1 MLHDSYVL
9 ISPVKN
15 EEGYVEQ
22 TLQSV
27 LAQTVKPVRWIIVD
41 DGSSDRTPEI
51 LRRYAQQADWIQI
64 LTLDHT
70 QSRQPGTPVVH
81 AFRKG
86 YELVGRE
93 TAQFVVKLDCDV
105 KLPPDYFES
114 LVAQFAKDSALGI
127 ASGVY
132 LEEQEGNRWQ
142 PVPMPPYH
150 AAGASK
156 MMRAECYRQIG
167 GFVQSPGWDTVDEIR
182 AQVQGWKTRHFEDIQ
197 FYHLKREGSGIGSLA
212 TSVMH
217 GRVYYL
223 TGGGKIFFFLKILH
237 RMTSERPYLLSGLAL
252 LWGFLKAMVT
262 GQRKLVTN
270 EEARFY
276 ARRLNRRIWGVP
288 DLFGHPSHQG
298 QTGTSD

>member
-1 MLHDSYVL
+1 MPHDSYVL

-15 EEGYVEQ
+15 EERYIEQ

-27 LAQTVKPVRWIIVD
+27 LSQTMKPVRWIIVD

-64 LTLDHT
+64 LRLDHE
-70 QSRQPGTPVVH
+70 QLRQPGTPVVH

-86 YELVGRE
+86 FELAGRE
-93 TAQFVVKLDCDV
+93 TAEFVVKLDCDV
-105 KLPPDYFES
+105 KLPADYFEA
-114 LVAQFAKDSALGI
+114 LMARFAEDPVLGI

-142 PVPMPPYH
+142 PVSMPPYH

-156 MMRAECYRQIG
+156 MIRAECYRQIG

-182 AQVQGWKTRHFEDIQ
+182 AEVRGWRTRHFEDIQ
-197 FYHLKREGSGIGSLA
+197 FHHLKREGSGIGVLA

-223 TGGGKIFFFLKILH
+223 TGGGKLFFLLKILH
-237 RMTSERPYLLSGLAL
+237 RMISEKPYVFSGLAL

-262 GQRKLVTN
+262 GQSKLVTK

-276 ARRLNRRIWGVP
+276 ARRLNRRIREIPGIFDHSWR
-288 DLFGHPSHQG
+288 QG
-298 QTGTSD
+298 QAGTSD